1 MLMTD
6 DNFCIPGSLYK
17 QIEVLETCFLHLM
30 FQNMVDRIYIAA
42 LYDTVSHLWRELL
55 WCYTQPDHI
64 YVHMQD
70 SSLRPQRQLI
80 IKGYNAYRH
89 AFQPIIFL
97 PQKL

>member
-42 LYDTVSHLWRELL
+42 LYDTVSTYGGS
-55 WCYTQPDHI
+55 CCGATPSQTI
-64 YVHMQD
+64 YMYICRT
-70 SSLRPQRQLI
+70 LPCIL
-80 IKGYNAYRH
+80 NAN
-89 AFQPIIFL
+89 
-97 PQKL
+97 